1 MPHIITQPLLSPF
14 RLTMQDAL
22 TFADVSVKGML
33 SLNVFLRTVM
43 KQGPPIAV
51 GEHPFARSFGLFIAR
66 ANIRRNPQAC
76 AIHAEG

>member
-1 MPHIITQPLLSPF
+1 
-14 RLTMQDAL
+14 MQDAL

-51 GEHPFARSFGLFIAR
+51 GELLHPVARSFGVFY
-66 ANIRRNPQAC
+66 C
-76 AIHAEG
+76 SC